1 MTNPQRRETICTG
14 IIVGAAGGLTEI
26 AWVTSYAV
34 ATGANPADL
43 ARGVTTAAGASALL
57 PTSPVLLGI
66 GVHMMLALALGVV
79 LTFAWRSLSDNW
91 TGLKNPYLF
100 TLLVLTGVWAVN
112 FLVVLPIVSPAFI
125 HIVPYAVSLT
135 SKLLFGVAA
144 GEVVRRDVGL
154 SGHRVVPR
162 YAEAGVKPRCSLHFC
177 NAADDTV

>member
-1 MTNPQRRETICTG
+1 MANPQRREIICTG

-79 LTFAWRSLSDNW
+79 
-91 TGLKNPYLF
+91 
-100 TLLVLTGVWAVN
+100 
-112 FLVVLPIVSPAFI
+112 
-125 HIVPYAVSLT
+125 
-135 SKLLFGVAA
+135 
-144 GEVVRRDVGL
+144 
-154 SGHRVVPR
+154 
-162 YAEAGVKPRCSLHFC
+162 
-177 NAADDTV
+177 